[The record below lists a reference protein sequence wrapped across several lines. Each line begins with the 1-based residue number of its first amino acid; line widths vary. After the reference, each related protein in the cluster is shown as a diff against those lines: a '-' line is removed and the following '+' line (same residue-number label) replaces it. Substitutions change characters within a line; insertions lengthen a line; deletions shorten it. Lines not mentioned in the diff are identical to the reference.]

1 MSKVQE
7 KQILITIIAQNIHVQ
22 HHSALHKIPFFQVLR
37 NDFYYKFIKFLQA
50 ESFLK
55 CKPHVWATSLIARN
69 MTLLDPLAAMN
80 NIAQ

>member
-1 MSKVQE
+1 MFKVQE
-7 KQILITIIAQNIHVQ
+7 KQILISIGAQYIYVQ
-22 HHSALHKIPFFQVLR
+22 HHFALKKIAFFQDLQIH
-37 NDFYYKFIKFLQA
+37 FYYKFIKFLQA